1 MNTKYGS
8 TCGKIDIENAYTLD
22 SIFSVNYYTYFKLK
36 ETNLKGYHSKMF
48 DLKNDKSQFGIKS
61 FEAQ

>member
-48 DLKNDKSQFGIKS
+48 DLKNDKS
-61 FEAQ
+61 